1 MKNMMKRFAVKLAVL
16 VILITSISPVFTKP
30 AMAANRNEFVGGWY
44 MYEDNKFGLQMEI
57 RNDCVISYHRST
69 DPYYESNYNY
79 NTDLDGHLYSYFSDG
94 SEQQVYTMINRDYM
108 VDRDG
113 DHWIRYY

>member
-16 VILITSISPVFTKP
+16 VILITSISPVFAKP

-44 MYEDNKFGLQMEI
+44 MYEDNRFGLQMEI
-57 RNDCVISYHRST
+57 RNDSVISYHRST
-69 DPYYESNYNY
+69 DPSYESNYNY

-94 SEQQVYTMINRDYM
+94 SEQQVYTMINRDYL

-113 DHWIRYY
+113 DHWVRYY

>member
-1 MKNMMKRFAVKLAVL
+1 MKNTMKNIVKKYIVKLAVL
-16 VILITSISPVFTKP
+16 

-79 NTDLDGHLYSYFSDG
+79 NTDLDGHLYSYYQDG
-94 SEQQVYTMINRDYM
+94 TEQMVYTMVNHDMLI
-108 VDRDG
+108 DRDG
-113 DHWIRYY
+113 DHWCRYY